1 MKYVLDTNILIYLL
15 QGRLASGLPCE
26 GAYYVSVISEIEI
39 LAYPDI
45 TPDEEL
51 NAKRLLQH
59 LTSLEI
65 SPEIKEETIRLRK
78 QYRVKLPDAL
88 IAATVL
94 DIEGILLTNDLR
106 LANIS
111 EIVCQTLPLCNANN
125 QPGPK

>member
-15 QGRLASGLPCE
+15 QGRLASGLPRE

-59 LTSLEI
+59 LTSLGI

-78 QYRVKLPDAL
+78 Q
-88 IAATVL
+88 
-94 DIEGILLTNDLR
+94 
-106 LANIS
+106 
-111 EIVCQTLPLCNANN
+111 
-125 QPGPK
+125 